1 MTDADLSAGTAAPL
15 LAPTQTER
23 LQLTGSVGAAE
34 FPPWICAHGHKLGL
48 GVQVLSQTAERIEIL
63 VSGQPALIDAMA
75 LACSLGPQEV
85 WVEDL
90 LRDGS
95 HLIGPDER

>member
-1 MTDADLSAGTAAPL
+1 MSDAD
-15 LAPTQTER
+15 PTCGRQVQTRTER
-23 LQLTGSVGAAE
+23 LRLTGAVGAAE
-34 FPPWICAHGHKLGL
+34 FPAWIRAHGRKLGL

-63 VSGQPALIDAMA
+63 VNGQPALIDAMA

-90 LRDGS
+90 ARDGQS
-95 HLIGPDER
+95 